1 MSKSFIGIDVSKNNL
16 DVHIL
21 PEGLSLSYRYEGKPM
36 KALIKKLK
44 THEPEL
50 VVLEATGGYE
60 ITIGIAL
67 AAAGLPVAIVNP
79 RQVRDYARALGILA
93 KTDKIDAYV
102 IARFAQDVKPEARGQ
117 LTFKE
122 LELKSL
128 VARRQQLVEMLSA
141 ETCRLSRTTV
151 PQVKSG
157 IQKVI
162 RVLEAQIKA
171 IDDDLDNEIKKN
183 PTWNQKLEVITS
195 FTGVGKHTAHTLLFA
210 LPELGSLNR
219 QEVAALAGVAPF
231 NRDSGM
237 LRGKRAI
244 SGGRANIRKALHMPT
259 LAAATRWNKDMMAFY
274 QHLISRGKKHKV
286 AMTACMRKMLITL
299 NAMVKNNEPYQP
311 KIREVRA

>member
-21 PEGLSLSYRYEGKPM
+21 PEAMSLSYRYETKPM
-36 KALIKKLK
+36 KTLIKKLK
-44 THEPEL
+44 TYAPEL

-67 AAAGLPVAIVNP
+67 ADAGLPVAIVNP

-122 LELKSL
+122 QELKSL
-128 VARRQQLVEMLSA
+128 VVRRQQLVEMRSA
-141 ETCRLSRTTV
+141 EVNRLSRTTI
-151 PQVKSG
+151 PQVKNG
-157 IQKVI
+157 IQKVV
-162 RVLEAQIKA
+162 RVLDAQIKA

-183 PTWNQKLEVITS
+183 PIWNQKLEVITS
-195 FTGVGKHTAHTLLFA
+195 FTGVGDHTANTLLFG
-210 LPELGSLNR
+210 LPELGTLNR
-219 QEVAALAGVAPF
+219 QEIAALVGVAPF

-237 LRGKRAI
+237 LRGKRTI

-259 LAAATRWNKDMMAFY
+259 LSAATRWNKDLMVFY
-274 QHLISRGKKHKV
+274 QRLIARGKKHKV
-286 AMTACMRKMLITL
+286 ALTACMRKLLITL
-299 NAMVKNNEPYQP
+299 NAMVKNNEPYNP
-311 KIREVRA
+311 KFREVRP

>member
-16 DVHIL
+16 DVHVL
-21 PEGLSLSYRYEGKPM
+21 PEAVSLSYRYETKPM

-44 THEPEL
+44 TYAPEL

-67 AAAGLPVAIVNP
+67 ADAGLPVAIVNP

-117 LTFKE
+117 MTFKE

-128 VARRQQLVEMLSA
+128 VVRRQQLVEMRSA
-141 ETCRLSRTTV
+141 EVNRLSRTTI
-151 PQVKSG
+151 PQVKNG
-157 IQKVI
+157 IQKII
-162 RVLEAQIKA
+162 RVLDAQIKA

-183 PTWNQKLEVITS
+183 PAWNQKLEIITS
-195 FTGVGKHTAHTLLFA
+195 FKGVGDHTANTLLFG
-210 LPELGSLNR
+210 LPELGNLNR
-219 QEVAALAGVAPF
+219 QEIAALVGVAPF

-237 LRGKRAI
+237 LRGKRTI

-259 LAAATRWNKDMMAFY
+259 LSAATRWNKDMMVFY
-274 QHLISRGKKHKV
+274 QRLIARGKKHKV
-286 AMTACMRKMLITL
+286 ALTACMRKLLITL
-299 NAMVKNNEPYQP
+299 NAMVKNNEPYHP
-311 KIREVRA
+311 KFREVPA

>member
-1 MSKSFIGIDVSKNNL
+1 MSKSFIGIDVSKNSL
-16 DVHIL
+16 DVHVL
-21 PEGLSLSYRYEGKPM
+21 PEAVPLSYRYETKPM

-44 THEPEL
+44 TYTPEL

-67 AAAGLPVAIVNP
+67 ADSGLPVAIVNP

-141 ETCRLSRTTV
+141 ETCRLSRTTI
-151 PQVKSG
+151 PQVKNG

-171 IDDDLDNEIKKN
+171 IDDDLDNEIRKN
-183 PTWNQKLEVITS
+183 PAWNQKLEIITS
-195 FTGVGKHTAHTLLFA
+195 FTGVGKHTANTLLFG
-210 LPELGSLNR
+210 LPELGNLNR
-219 QEVAALAGVAPF
+219 QEVAALVGVAPF

-237 LRGKRAI
+237 LRGKRTI

-259 LAAATRWNKDMMAFY
+259 LSAATRWNKDMMVFY
-274 QHLISRGKKHKV
+274 QRLIARGKKHKV
-286 AMTACMRKMLITL
+286 ALTACMRKLLITL
-299 NAMVKNNEPYQP
+299 NAMVKNNEPYHP
-311 KIREVRA
+311 KSREVRA

>member
-1 MSKSFIGIDVSKNNL
+1 MSKSFVGIDVSKNSL
-16 DVHIL
+16 DVHVL
-21 PEGLSLSYRYEGKPM
+21 PEAVPLSYRYETKPM

-44 THEPEL
+44 TYTPEL

-67 AAAGLPVAIVNP
+67 ADAGLPVAIVNP

-151 PQVKSG
+151 PQVKNG

-171 IDDDLDNEIKKN
+171 IDDDLDNEIRKN

-195 FTGVGKHTAHTLLFA
+195 FTGVGDHTANTLLFG
-210 LPELGSLNR
+210 LPELGNLNR
-219 QEVAALAGVAPF
+219 QEIAALVGVAPF

-237 LRGKRAI
+237 LRGKRTI

-259 LAAATRWNKDMMAFY
+259 LSAATRWNKDMMVFY
-274 QHLISRGKKHKV
+274 QRLIARGKKHKV
-286 AMTACMRKMLITL
+286 ALTACMRKLLITL
-299 NAMVKNNEPYQP
+299 NAMVKNNEPYHP
-311 KIREVRA
+311 KLREVRA

>member
-21 PEGLSLSYRYEGKPM
+21 PEAMSLSYRYETKPM
-36 KALIKKLK
+36 KTLIKKLK
-44 THEPEL
+44 TYAPEL

-67 AAAGLPVAIVNP
+67 ADAGLPVAIVNP

-122 LELKSL
+122 QELKSL
-128 VARRQQLVEMLSA
+128 VVRRQQLVEMRSA
-141 ETCRLSRTTV
+141 EVNRLSRTTI
-151 PQVKSG
+151 PQVKNG
-157 IQKVI
+157 IQKMV
-162 RVLEAQIKA
+162 RVLDAQIKA

-183 PTWNQKLEVITS
+183 PIWNQKLEVITS
-195 FTGVGKHTAHTLLFA
+195 FTGVGDHTANTLLFG
-210 LPELGSLNR
+210 LPELGTLNR
-219 QEVAALAGVAPF
+219 QEIAALVGVAPF

-237 LRGKRAI
+237 LRGKRTI

-259 LAAATRWNKDMMAFY
+259 LSAATRWNKDLMVFY
-274 QHLISRGKKHKV
+274 QRLIARGKKHKV
-286 AMTACMRKMLITL
+286 ALTACMRKLLITL
-299 NAMVKNNEPYQP
+299 NAMVKNNEPYNP
-311 KIREVRA
+311 KFREVRP

>member
-21 PEGLSLSYRYEGKPM
+21 PEAMSLSYRYETKPV

-44 THEPEL
+44 TYAPEL

-67 AAAGLPVAIVNP
+67 ADAGLPVAIVNP

-122 LELKSL
+122 QELKSL
-128 VARRQQLVEMLSA
+128 VVRRQQLVEMRSA
-141 ETCRLSRTTV
+141 EVNRLSRTTI
-151 PQVKSG
+151 PQVKNG
-157 IQKVI
+157 IQKVV
-162 RVLEAQIKA
+162 RVLDAQIKA

-183 PTWNQKLEVITS
+183 PIWNQKLEVITS
-195 FTGVGKHTAHTLLFA
+195 FTGVGDHTANTLLFG
-210 LPELGSLNR
+210 LPELGTLNR
-219 QEVAALAGVAPF
+219 QEIAALVGVAPF

-237 LRGKRAI
+237 LRGKRTI

-259 LAAATRWNKDMMAFY
+259 LSAATRWNKDLMVFY
-274 QHLISRGKKHKV
+274 QRLIARGKKHKV
-286 AMTACMRKMLITL
+286 ALTACMRKLLITL
-299 NAMVKNNEPYQP
+299 NAMVKNNELYNP
-311 KIREVRA
+311 KFREVRP

>member
-1 MSKSFIGIDVSKNNL
+1 MSKSFIGIDVSKNSL

-21 PEGLSLSYRYEGKPM
+21 PEGLSLSYRYETKPM

-44 THEPEL
+44 THTPEL

-67 AAAGLPVAIVNP
+67 ADAGLPVAIVNP

-117 LTFKE
+117 MTFKE
-122 LELKSL
+122 MELKSL

-141 ETCRLSRTTV
+141 ETCRLSRITV
-151 PQVKSG
+151 PRVKKG
-157 IQKVI
+157 IQEVI
-162 RVLEAQIKA
+162 QVLEAQIKA
-171 IDDDLDNEIKKN
+171 IDEDLDNEIKKN

-195 FTGVGKHTAHTLLFA
+195 FTGVGKHTANTLVFG
-210 LPELGSLNR
+210 LPELGTLNR
-219 QEVAALAGVAPF
+219 QEIAALVGVAPF

-237 LRGKRAI
+237 LRGKRTI

-259 LAAATRWNKDMMAFY
+259 LAAATRWNKDMMVFY
-274 QHLISRGKKHKV
+274 QRLVSRGKKHKV
-286 AMTACMRKMLITL
+286 AMTACMRKLLITL
-299 NAMVKNNEPYQP
+299 NAMVKNNEPYHP
-311 KIREVRA
+311 KFRGVPA

>member
-1 MSKSFIGIDVSKNNL
+1 MSKSFVGIDVSKNSL
-16 DVHIL
+16 DVHVL
-21 PEGLSLSYRYEGKPM
+21 PEAVPLSYRYETKPM

-44 THEPEL
+44 TYTPEL

-67 AAAGLPVAIVNP
+67 ADAGLPVAIVNP

-151 PQVKSG
+151 PQVKNG

-171 IDDDLDNEIKKN
+171 IDDDLDNEIRKN
-183 PTWNQKLEVITS
+183 PAWNQKLEIITS
-195 FTGVGKHTAHTLLFA
+195 FTGVGDHTANTLLFG

-219 QEVAALAGVAPF
+219 QEIAALVGVAPF

-237 LRGKRAI
+237 LRGKRTI

-259 LAAATRWNKDMMAFY
+259 LSAATRWNKDMMVFY
-274 QHLISRGKKHKV
+274 QRLIARGKKHKV
-286 AMTACMRKMLITL
+286 ALTACMRKLLITL
-299 NAMVKNNEPYQP
+299 NAMVKNNEPYHP
-311 KIREVRA
+311 KFREARA

>member
-1 MSKSFIGIDVSKNNL
+1 MSKSFIGIDVSKNSL

-44 THEPEL
+44 THKPEL

-60 ITIGIAL
+60 ITIGVAL

-171 IDDDLDNEIKKN
+171 IDDNLDNEIKKN
-183 PTWNQKLEVITS
+183 PLWNQKLEVITS

-274 QHLISRGKKHKV
+274 QRLISKGKKHKV
-286 AMTACMRKMLITL
+286 AMTACMRKLLITL

-311 KIREVRA
+311 KIMEVRA

>member
-1 MSKSFIGIDVSKNNL
+1 MSKSFVGIDVSKNSL
-16 DVHIL
+16 DVHVL
-21 PEGLSLSYRYEGKPM
+21 PEAVPLSYRYETKPM

-44 THEPEL
+44 TYTPEL

-67 AAAGLPVAIVNP
+67 ADAGLPVAIVNP

-151 PQVKSG
+151 PQVKNG

-171 IDDDLDNEIKKN
+171 IDDDLDNEIRKN
-183 PTWNQKLEVITS
+183 PAWNQKLEIITS
-195 FTGVGKHTAHTLLFA
+195 FTGVGDHTANTLLFG

-219 QEVAALAGVAPF
+219 QEIAALVGVAPF

-237 LRGKRAI
+237 LRGKRTI

-259 LAAATRWNKDMMAFY
+259 LSAATRWNKDMMVFY
-274 QHLISRGKKHKV
+274 QRLIARGKKHKV
-286 AMTACMRKMLITL
+286 ALTACMRKLLITL
-299 NAMVKNNEPYQP
+299 NAMVKNNELYNL
-311 KIREVRA
+311 KFKGVRA